1 MGPALNRT
9 LRDLVA
15 AFVLSLSM
23 VSAGLAQE
31 TGQIGRITITNSN
44 TESVPSVQLRVYG
57 LDGQGLPIDFATE
70 PLFLTHDGFPV
81 DEIVFEG
88 KEPVGTLTVFLIDTA
103 AGTTD
108 QIPAVE
114 NAIRQF
120 ASPGNMQEQVDHIAV
135 YQITASGPQQL
146 LAPTPFYNG
155 VSNLFNTTEI
165 IAAEGSTS
173 LYESVINLIG
183 EMGELKPNPAMAA
196 SIVLISDGT
205 DPGTSQAQPEDVPR
219 RAADAGIPIH
229 TLHLENP
236 TLGAGLELGRVYMRD
251 VATGS
256 RGVAVELASPEGL
269 AAVWS
274 RIAGFRD
281 QSLIR
286 YTIPEPAG
294 GTFPVV
300 LSLENNRDT
309 KASTEVNVSMVAPN
323 VVINLPRES
332 RSLTL
337 PDLEDPVN
345 LQLSTT
351 VTWLDGETRE
361 VSAARLLVNGQPVA
375 EIPPNEL
382 ASFRAAISNFAYG
395 DNRLEVSVTDNQNIT
410 SSSSP
415 VIITVVQ
422 GEELAVPEELQP
434 SGGFSPIWLLWLV
447 ALAGLIVAGV
457 WLWRRR
463 PTGSEAVADGQSSR
477 RRRRSRPPESYT
489 PSPEEGYAS
498 TGQSGY
504 PVASPLD
511 APFVMARL
519 EVVESQTDMAPEYIL
534 DNAEVRIGRSPNQ
547 SHLAFVNDITVSRYH
562 AVLRL
567 EGSRYRIYD
576 AGSTSGTS
584 VNDRPVPEY
593 GLELSDGDDIQLG
606 AVRLR
611 YRQP

>member
-9 LRDLVA
+9 LRGLVA

-57 LDGQGLPIDFATE
+57 LDGQGLPIDFASE

-236 TLGAGLELGRVYMRD
+236 TLGAGLELGRV
-251 VATGS
+251 
-256 RGVAVELASPEGL
+256 
-269 AAVWS
+269 
-274 RIAGFRD
+274 
-281 QSLIR
+281 
-286 YTIPEPAG
+286 
-294 GTFPVV
+294 
-300 LSLENNRDT
+300 
-309 KASTEVNVSMVAPN
+309 
-323 VVINLPRES
+323 
-332 RSLTL
+332 
-337 PDLEDPVN
+337 
-345 LQLSTT
+345 
-351 VTWLDGETRE
+351 
-361 VSAARLLVNGQPVA
+361 
-375 EIPPNEL
+375 
-382 ASFRAAISNFAYG
+382 
-395 DNRLEVSVTDNQNIT
+395 
-410 SSSSP
+410 
-415 VIITVVQ
+415 
-422 GEELAVPEELQP
+422 
-434 SGGFSPIWLLWLV
+434 
-447 ALAGLIVAGV
+447 
-457 WLWRRR
+457 
-463 PTGSEAVADGQSSR
+463 
-477 RRRRSRPPESYT
+477 
-489 PSPEEGYAS
+489 
-498 TGQSGY
+498 
-504 PVASPLD
+504 
-511 APFVMARL
+511 
-519 EVVESQTDMAPEYIL
+519 
-534 DNAEVRIGRSPNQ
+534 
-547 SHLAFVNDITVSRYH
+547 
-562 AVLRL
+562 
-567 EGSRYRIYD
+567 
-576 AGSTSGTS
+576 
-584 VNDRPVPEY
+584 
-593 GLELSDGDDIQLG
+593 
-606 AVRLR
+606 
-611 YRQP
+611 